1 MSSELPALP
10 ALDRGDAHPVISARG
25 LGKRYDIYSKPHH
38 RLLRE
43 LLPGKTLHRE
53 FWALRD
59 VDLEVRPGETVG
71 VIGRNG
77 AGKSTLLQLISGIIE
92 PTTGTVE
99 VRGRIAALLELGA
112 GFNPEFTGRENV
124 YLKGSLLGMT
134 RAQIA
139 QRFGDILAFSEIGD
153 YIDQPV
159 KTYSS
164 GMFVRLAFAV
174 SVFSEPDVLI
184 VDEALAVGDMY
195 FQRKCQQRIK
205 ELQEAGCT
213 LLLVT
218 HSVDSIARLCDR
230 GVILEGGRKH
240 FDGPVREAV
249 AAYMRLL
256 FGSQEH
262 RAEALH
268 EGESAEGDEA
278 LPPTDVAAQLLV
290 GGARDLFHTRPG
302 YNRGE
307 VRVGNGR
314 ATVSDFAFGGAIGN
328 TPVAHGGERIVL
340 HARYHFGT
348 SSDRLMFG
356 LQVRGSDHQVVYS
369 TNTFYQEGTLL
380 SQEQGDTVV
389 GSFAFDCHLL
399 PGQYYLTLGVSEFDD
414 RHEEVVALDRRL
426 DVIVLTVMGDP
437 HLAQGHAALN
447 ARFSM
452 ETRA

>member
-1 MSSELPALP
+1 MSSDLTTLPGTDVEAV
-10 ALDRGDAHPVISARG
+10 RPVIAASG
-25 LGKRYDIYSKPHH
+25 LGKRYEIYSKPHH

-43 LLPGKTLHRE
+43 LLPGKARHRE

-59 VDLEVRPGETVG
+59 VDLKVYPGETVG

-92 PTTGTVE
+92 PTTGTVS
-99 VRGRIAALLELGA
+99 VQGRVAALLELGA

-139 QRFGDILAFSEIGD
+139 ARFGDILAFSEIGD

-205 ELQEAGCT
+205 ELQAAGCT

-230 GVILEGGRKH
+230 GVILEAGRKC

-256 FGSQEH
+256 FGAQGH
-262 RAEALH
+262 RAGADDVVD
-268 EGESAEGDEA
+268 AETSDSVHAHGV
-278 LPPTDVAAQLLV
+278 VARLLA
-290 GGARDLFHTRPG
+290 GGTRDLLESRPG

-307 VRVGNGR
+307 VRVGNGE
-314 ATVSDFAFGGAIGN
+314 ATVADFAFGGVIGRA
-328 TPVAHGGERIVL
+328 PVAHTGEKVLL
-340 HARYHFGT
+340 HARYHFARA
-348 SSDRLMFG
+348 SHRLMFG
-356 LQVRGSDHQVVYS
+356 LQVRTHDHQIVYS
-369 TNTFYQEGTLL
+369 TNTFYQEGVLR
-380 SQEQGDTVV
+380 SQQSGDTVV
-389 GSFAFDCHLL
+389 VSFAFDCHLL
-399 PGQYYLTLGVSEFDD
+399 PGQYYLSLGVSEFDD
-414 RHEEVVALDRRL
+414 RHEEVIALDRRV
-426 DVIVLTVMGDP
+426 DAIVLTVLGDP
-437 HLAQGHAALN
+437 LLAQGHAALN
-447 ARFSM
+447 ARIALES
-452 ETRA
+452 EA